1 VIFDVEIDGAA
12 TTVAVESDGP
22 GRYRVVFDGAA
33 HQVHAERAGE
43 FGLSLGSAR
52 SGGAASTPGRALQIA
67 PGSATGEMLVTFR
80 GRTVPVIVNGR
91 SRTRGAP
98 AEAGRAGRQPVVA
111 PMPGRVVRVLVNP
124 GDQVTARQGV
134 VVVEAMKM
142 ENELRSPKG
151 GTVRE
156 VSVTPGTSVEAGR
169 VLVVIE

>member
-1 VIFDVEIDGAA
+1 MIFEVEIDGAA
-12 TTVAVESDGP
+12 RTVAVESDAP
-22 GRYRVVFDGAA
+22 GRYRVVIDGAA
-33 HQVHAERAGE
+33 HQVRAERAGE
-43 FGLSLGSAR
+43 FGLSLGIAS
-52 SGGAASTPGRALQIA
+52 SGGDASNPGREVQIA
-67 PGSATGEMLVTFR
+67 PGAGKGELLVTLG
-80 GRTVPVIVNGR
+80 GRTVPVVVNGR
-91 SRTRGAP
+91 GRTRGAP

-124 GDQVTARQGV
+124 GDHVAPRQGV

-156 VSVTPGTSVEAGR
+156 VTVTPGTSVEAGR

>member
-1 VIFDVEIDGAA
+1 MIFDIEIDGAVRS
-12 TTVAVESDGP
+12 VAVESDGP
-22 GRYRVVFDGAA
+22 SRYQVVIDGVA
-33 HQVHAERAGE
+33 HQVHAERVGE
-43 FGLSLGSAR
+43 FGLSLGIPH
-52 SGGAASTPGRALQIA
+52 SGGGASNPGRELQIA
-67 PGSATGEMLVTFR
+67 PGAAKGEWLVTLG
-80 GRTVPVIVNGR
+80 GRTVPVVVNGR
-91 SRTRGAP
+91 GRRRGAP
-98 AEAGRAGRQPVVA
+98 AEAGRAGLQPVVA

-124 GDQVTARQGV
+124 GDHVAARQGV